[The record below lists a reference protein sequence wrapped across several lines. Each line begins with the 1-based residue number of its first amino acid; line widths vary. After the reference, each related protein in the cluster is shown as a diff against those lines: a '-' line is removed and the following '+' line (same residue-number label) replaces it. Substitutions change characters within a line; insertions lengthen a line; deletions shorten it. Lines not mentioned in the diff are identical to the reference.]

1 MLAEGER
8 FVYTP
13 RWLRRLLQRTGMRRH
28 GHAFGDI
35 NGIYL
40 TTRLGMAAAVHP
52 RQPSC
57 SAAPFT
63 LRPYVRDLATA
74 FRRGE

>member
-1 MLAEGER
+1 
-8 FVYTP
+8 
-13 RWLRRLLQRTGMRRH
+13 MRRH
-28 GHAFGDI
+28 GHAFGDT

-52 RQPSC
+52 RRPSC
-57 SAAPFT
+57 LTAPFT